1 MQAEAQAHLA
11 QAKELLTAVL
21 DGRLALSDFERRF
34 LALNA
39 ESPASLDG
47 PGATALD
54 EVFWAIEHH
63 VDDPALRDADEID
76 DEHLLSIV
84 ASSLESIP
92 VTGR

>member
-11 QAKELLTAVL
+11 QARELLTAVL
-21 DGRLALSDFERRF
+21 DGRVALSDFERRF

-39 ESPASLDG
+39 EAPTSLDG
-47 PGATALD
+47 PGAAALD

-63 VDDPALRDADEID
+63 VDDPALRGAGEID
-76 DEHLLSIV
+76 DQRLLNIV

-92 VTGR
+92 GG